1 MKKLFALLLAVVM
14 VMGLVACATTP
25 TESTPAG
32 KDPVEPNGSSSS
44 NVYEGVKFPLAEEKT
59 FTITAHSDSELWVE
73 EGLTNNKLWQEIYN
87 KTNVKIQFKW
97 ITATEKAD
105 RIAQLERMV
114 LTNQVGDAVLCSF
127 MDDTSISSMVAND
140 QILAITEYVDNE
152 ILMPNLHK
160 NVFGSE
166 PGVRGNWTFPDGE
179 VYVLGNYQRGLETD
193 SRFYINKVWLD
204 KAGKEVPDTW
214 AEFEDVLYYFAQ
226 NDMNGNG
233 KDDEIALFCHLTQ
246 NYSLPSHWMG
256 LWGISCKDS
265 TTDSYTY
272 ILDDGETVDYVPLTD
287 NYKAMLTTFAKWYK
301 DGVLFDGFDMDTA
314 GVRELWSGSG
324 DSLIGVLPYA
334 GGGVPRNTDEYV
346 MFCPPAAE
354 GYELEIYNHPS
365 LKYGGKNN
373 AFLMKDCSDPETLL
387 AWFDL
392 FYDEEVSVR
401 NKYGEL
407 DGSYVAI
414 DANGKLTGVSDK
426 ASDADWIADNKRT
439 DNYLGM
445 MLQSLPYCYTEA
457 TYDNIFAPNMSAAVE
472 EMRELYGE
480 YLNPNP
486 WPRPYFSEDDSKMIA
501 EVRADINTL
510 TAKWYA
516 EFVVGEKNIETDW
529 QAYLDAMTRAG
540 IDQYIEGHQNAYDN
554 WLSGQK

>member
-25 TESTPAG
+25 AETTPPAG
-32 KDPVEPNGSSSS
+32 KDDPDVNNPSST
-44 NVYEGVKFPLAEEKT
+44 YEGIKFPLAEEKT
-59 FTITAHSDSELWVE
+59 FKITVSGDSEMWIE
-73 EGLTNNKLWQEIYN
+73 EGLANNKLWQEIYQ
-87 KTNVKIQFKW
+87 KTNVKIELSH
-97 ITATEKAD
+97 ITAAEKAD

-127 MDDTSISSMVAND
+127 MDDASISSMVAND

-179 VYVLGNYQRGLETD
+179 VYVLGNYTPGIATD
-193 SRFYINKVWLD
+193 AMFYINKAWLD
-204 KAGKEVPDTW
+204 KANMEVPTTW
-214 AEFEDVLYYFAQ
+214 AQFEAALKYFAD

-233 KDDEIALFCHLTQ
+233 KTDDEIPLFVHTSQ

-256 LWGISCKDS
+256 CWGISCKDS

-272 ILDDGETVDYVPLTD
+272 IMDDGETVDYVPLTD
-287 NYKAMLTTFAKWYK
+287 NYKAMVTKFAEWYK
-301 DGVLFDGFDMDTA
+301 AGILFDGFDLDKSA
-314 GVRELWSGSG
+314 VNELYRGTG
-324 DSLIGVLPYA
+324 DSLIGVMPYKSLP
-334 GGGVPRNTDEYV
+334 PRNASEYV
-346 MFCPPAAE
+346 MFCPPAAD
-354 GYELEIYNHPS
+354 GYELEIYNHPGV
-365 LKYGGKNN
+365 KYGAKNN

-392 FYDEEVSVR
+392 FYDIETSAR
-401 NKYGEL
+401 LKFGEL
-407 DGSYVAI
+407 DGSYVKL
-414 DANGKLTGVSDK
+414 DANGKIEGMS
-426 ASDADWIADNKRT
+426 ADATNPDFIQANKKT
-439 DNYLGM
+439 NNYLAM
-445 MLQSLPYCYTEA
+445 MLQSLPYCYTEE
-457 TYDNIFAPNMSAAVE
+457 TYETIFAPSMSAS
-472 EMRELYGE
+472 MDELKAMYGE
-480 YLNPNP
+480 HLNPTP
-486 WPRPYFSEDDSKMIA
+486 WPRPYFSEDDSKMVA

-529 QAYLDAMTRAG
+529 AAYLDAMNKAG
-540 IDQYIEGHQNAYDN
+540 IDQYIEGHQNAYDT